1 MKQSFNEF
9 IKQTGLELNGQQ
21 MEAVTHTDGHV
32 LLLAVPGSGKTV
44 SLVTRIGYMI
54 MCCGI
59 DPSSILTLTYTVAAA
74 NDMRQRYAR
83 LFGAAQASRLEFRT
97 INGIC
102 SKIIQKAA
110 ERYGKEPFRLISDE
124 KETAPLLASIYRDIE
139 GRTATEGDIKSL
151 RSYIAYI
158 KNMMLDTEEER
169 SFDEKNEYSI
179 AAVRK
184 AYDKALR
191 AAGCMDYDD
200 QMRYALNM
208 LKADQGLLKY
218 YHNMYRYICVDEAQ
232 DTSKIQH
239 EIIRLLAE
247 GSGNLFMVGD
257 EDQSIYGFRAAWPEA
272 LLEFSRQYEDASLLL
287 METNYRSSVDI
298 VEAADAFI
306 AKNAKR
312 HAKHMKAASDRREP
326 IEAIRVSGRSQY
338 ELIADIAGE
347 EADGTRA
354 VLYRDNES
362 VVPLVDILERRGI
375 SYSIKG
381 ADLTFFTSRI
391 LNDIRAI
398 AALSDNSRDEAAFME
413 VYYKIS
419 TFLTKADAE
428 KACRMAYKTGDSI
441 LDAALS
447 MQGLSMSAIQGCRT
461 AKNMLAGI
469 KKASAS
475 EAMDMIRY
483 ELGYDKY
490 LERSKMK
497 KNKLRALCA
506 LADNEESLAGLML
519 RLDELREMLREGSCH
534 ETPRLI
540 LSTIHASKG
549 LEYDTV
555 YIRDACE
562 GILPETAELNIMPW
576 DKEAKTQYEEER
588 RLFYVGITR
597 ARNKLYFL
605 TYPGKHGFVDE
616 ILADRRKTK
625 DDPSRDNA
633 ALKLGLDGE
642 KTDKPSLYNKDILV
656 PVSEMIDTESIE
668 FANFS
673 GQFIPGISIEHK
685 KYGSGTVTSNDGT
698 KLTVSFESGS
708 REFSLAAVFGKDI
721 LSLG

>member
-1 MKQSFNEF
+1 MKQSFDEF
-9 IKQTGLELNGQQ
+9 IKQTGLELNKQQ
-21 MEAVTHTDGHV
+21 MEAVTQTDGHV

-44 SLVTRIGYMI
+44 SLVTRIGYMV

-74 NDMRQRYAR
+74 NDMRQRYAV
-83 LFGAAQASRLEFRT
+83 LFGADQASRLEFRT

-102 SKIIQKAA
+102 SKIIGRAA
-110 ERYGKEPFRLISDE
+110 DRYGKEPFRLISDE

-139 GRTATEGDIKSL
+139 GKTATESDIKSL

-158 KNMMLDTEEER
+158 KNMMLDPKEER

-208 LKADQGLLKY
+208 LKADPGLLKY

-272 LLEFSRQYEDASLLL
+272 LLEFDRQYEDARLLL

-312 HAKHMKAASDRREP
+312 HAKHMRAASDRREP

-398 AALSDNSRDEAAFME
+398 AALSENGRDEAAFME

-428 KACRMAYKTGDSI
+428 KACRTAYKTGDSI

-447 MQGLSMSAIQGCRT
+447 MQGLSMSALKGCRT

-469 KKASAS
+469 KAASAS
-475 EAMDMIRY
+475 EAMDIIRY

-497 KNKLRALCA
+497 KNKLRALRA
-506 LADNEESLAGLML
+506 IADNEDSLEGLIL
-519 RLDELREMLREGSCH
+519 RLDELREMLREGSSH

-555 YIRDACE
+555 YIMDACE
-562 GILPETAELNIMPW
+562 GILPETAERNIMPW
-576 DKEAKTQYEEER
+576 DKEAKIQYEEER
-588 RLFYVGITR
+588 RLFYVGMTR
-597 ARNKLYFL
+597 ARNKLYLL
-605 TYPGKHGFVDE
+605 TYPGKHGFADE
-616 ILADRRKTK
+616 IFARIAQKAAAHKDGGVRTLNSADKE
-625 DDPSRDNA
+625 SENSVFFDN
-633 ALKLGLDGE
+633 
-642 KTDKPSLYNKDILV
+642 SVLV
-656 PVSEMIDTESIE
+656 PALEQIDTESIE
-668 FANFS
+668 FANF
-673 GQFIPGISIEHK
+673 FRRFTPGIFVEHK
-685 KYGSGTVTSNDGT
+685 KYGRGLVVSNDGV
-698 KLTVSFESGS
+698 KLTVSFESDS